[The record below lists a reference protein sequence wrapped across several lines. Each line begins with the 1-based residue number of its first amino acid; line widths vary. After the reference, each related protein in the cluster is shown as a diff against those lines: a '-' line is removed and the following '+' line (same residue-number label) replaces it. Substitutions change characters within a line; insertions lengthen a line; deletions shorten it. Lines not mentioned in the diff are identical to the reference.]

1 MIVRIDM
8 VLAGKKILLAKQFAL
23 LKGANLSMQLFGTLV
38 EITIVVGVAI
48 GTLKEDILSTL
59 NTSNLTFFFK
69 FEFLFF

>member
-1 MIVRIDM
+1 M